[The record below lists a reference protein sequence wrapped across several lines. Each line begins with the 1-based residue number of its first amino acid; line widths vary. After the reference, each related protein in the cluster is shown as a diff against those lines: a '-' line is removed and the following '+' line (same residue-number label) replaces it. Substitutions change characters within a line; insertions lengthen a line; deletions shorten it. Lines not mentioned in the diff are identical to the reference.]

1 MSKVVVG
8 TRGSQ
13 LALRQTEEVLA
24 RLKRLDRDLSLE
36 VVEIKSAGDAAPETP
51 LERLGKGVFI
61 SELELALLQGRID
74 MAVHSLKDLPVELAE
89 GLALA
94 VVCQREDP
102 RDALVSKTGCAFS
115 EMPPGAVIGT
125 SSPRRAAQLRAM
137 RGDLRVEPI
146 RGNVETRLRKALG
159 PDYDGVVVAVAG
171 LARLGLEGRISHY
184 FDPFEMVP
192 EPGQGALAVEIR
204 AEDRELL
211 HLVSQLE
218 DPPTRI
224 AVTAERAFVER
235 LGGGCR
241 VPMAAYG
248 AVNGNT
254 LKLVGMVISEDGK
267 QVIKA
272 QLEAPGDEPRA
283 AGYALAERLLS
294 LGAADVLKVETWS

>member
-24 RLKRLDRDLSLE
+24 RLRLLGQPLSLE
-36 VVEIKSAGDAAPETP
+36 VVEIKSAGDAAPEAP

-61 SELELALLQGRID
+61 SALELALLQGRID

-89 GLALA
+89 GLTLA
-94 VVCQREDP
+94 VVCQRQDP

-125 SSPRRAAQLRAM
+125 SSPRRAAQLRAL

-171 LARLGLEGRISHY
+171 LARLGLEDRIAHY

-192 EPGQGALAVEIR
+192 EPGQGALAVEVR
-204 AEDRELL
+204 SEDKELL
-211 HLVSQLE
+211 HLMSRLE

-248 AVNGNT
+248 AVNGNI
-254 LKLVGMVISEDGK
+254 LNLVGMVISEDGK
-267 QVIKA
+267 RVIKA
-272 QLEAPGDEPRA
+272 QLEFPGEEPRA
-283 AGYALAERLLS
+283 AGHALAERLLS
-294 LGAADVLKVETWS
+294 LGASDVLKVGT

>member
-248 AVNGNT
+248 AVKGNT

-267 QVIKA
+267 RAIKA
-272 QLEAPGDEPRA
+272 QLEHPQEEPRA
-283 AGYALAERLLS
+283 AGLALAERLLS